1 MTNRFTFARKL
12 IRALAPL
19 LLITT
24 VLAEA
29 QTTDNVFEP
38 ADGIESIQRL
48 EYMLAS
54 VGEDESAIAQIR
66 IAAQEL
72 LASGVACAEAAEP
85 RVASLQS
92 ELEILGEPD
101 PNEEI
106 DIWEQRQNISEELR
120 RISGRNSNC
129 ELLAARAEQLV
140 RETDIEIANISSQR
154 MWSRGPALL
163 TVLGG
168 AVGSFGQVREGLA
181 VTDPWEDRFESS
193 PQLTATMV
201 FFLTLFAIA
210 AALYVRHR
218 FGNWAG
224 RNGLDTG
231 QATLIYLLPRPLAE
245 NSAVLL
251 TGGILTLFVHSIAI
265 SPSLEL
271 FAIRVPLAIL
281 LFGLGTVFI
290 RWSTN
295 PLSPAASIEGV
306 ERILIVSLRRRMR
319 VCLMIIVVGFAIL
332 GQGWLLKPPG
342 PGFLLIHT
350 VLSLSLAGGLLS
362 VVLMA
367 RRVESLRNR
376 FGLIRLGLSVALIVA
391 AVAGLIGYH
400 NFSNYLLQGLLKTL
414 LAVFFLWI
422 ALWMSGACFHIV
434 STGDS
439 RIAYK
444 LRTLLGLTSSES
456 ESGLGL
462 YNLVL
467 DLVMWL
473 IFLYVV
479 ANTWDTSGKF
489 PNYVADIISDG
500 VEIGK
505 VSIVPAHIIYGM
517 VAFAALMIATGWVK
531 RTIQRRYIQHTKM
544 DRGARDALLKIT
556 GYLGFTLA
564 VLIGLRL
571 TGISFAG
578 LAIVAGALSV
588 GIGFGLQ
595 NIVNNFLSGLI
606 LLFERPI
613 KSGDFVTV
621 GGVEGTVKQINIRST
636 EIETLE
642 RQNVIV
648 PNSELISQQV
658 TNWVLHDP
666 HGRLQIQVG
675 VAYGSDTEKVKQVL
689 QKVAEDNPHVLNDGV
704 SSPKPK
710 VLFMG
715 FGDSS
720 LDFELRIWIRQIR
733 RRFDVTSDINFGIDK
748 AFRENGIE
756 IPFPQRDLHVRSW
769 DRSAGPPLGTPGQSN
784 GDDEDP
790 PA

>member
-1 MTNRFTFARKL
+1 MTNRCTFARKL
-12 IRALAPL
+12 IRSLAPL
-19 LLITT
+19 LLI
-24 VLAEA
+24 VAIPVES
-29 QTTDNVFEP
+29 QTTDDIFEP
-38 ADGIESIQRL
+38 ADGIESVQRL

-54 VGEDESAIAQIR
+54 VGADESAIGQIR
-66 IAAQEL
+66 LAAQEL
-72 LASGVACAEAAEP
+72 RTSGEACARSAEP

-106 DIWEQRQNISEELR
+106 DIWEQRQNISEQFA
-120 RISGRNSNC
+120 RISGRKSNC
-129 ELLAARAEQLV
+129 ELLAARAEQLM
-140 RETDIEIANISSQR
+140 RATDVEIASISSQR
-154 MWSRGPALL
+154 MWSRGPTLL
-163 TVLGG
+163 TVLGS
-168 AVGSFGQVREGLA
+168 AVGSFQQLREGLA
-181 VTDPWEDRFESS
+181 MTDSWEDRFETS

-201 FFLTLFAIA
+201 FFLTLIAIA
-210 AALYVRHR
+210 AALYIRNR
-218 FGNWAG
+218 FGTWAG

-231 QATLIYLLPRPLAE
+231 QPTLVYLLPRPLAE
-245 NSAVLL
+245 NAAILL
-251 TGGILTLFVHSIAI
+251 TGAVLSLFAHSIAI
-265 SPSLEL
+265 TPSPDL
-271 FAIRVPLAIL
+271 FAIRVPLAIF

-295 PLSPAASIEGV
+295 PLSPAASIPGV
-306 ERILIVSLRRRMR
+306 ERSLIISLRRRMS
-319 VCLMIIVVGFAIL
+319 VCLMVIVIGFAIM
-332 GQGWLLKPPG
+332 GPDWLLSPPG

-350 VLSLSLAGGLLS
+350 ILGLALAGGLLS

-376 FGLIRLGLSVALIVA
+376 FGLVRLALSAALIVA
-391 AVAGLIGYH
+391 AVASLIGYH
-400 NFSNYLLQGLLKTL
+400 NFSNYLLQGLLKSL

-422 ALWMSGACFHIV
+422 ALWMSGASFKII
-434 STGDS
+434 STGSS

-444 LRTLLGLTSSES
+444 LRTLLGLASTDS

-473 IFLYVV
+473 LFLYVV
-479 ANTWDTSGKF
+479 ANTWDTTGKF
-489 PNYVADIISDG
+489 PGFIADKVSDG
-500 VEIGK
+500 FLIGK
-505 VSIVPAHIIYGM
+505 VSIVPADIIFGL
-517 VAFAALMIATGWVK
+517 VAFASLMILTGWVK

-556 GYLGFTLA
+556 GYVGFTLA
-564 VLIGLRL
+564 VILGLKL

-578 LAIVAGALSV
+578 LAFVGAALGV

-636 EIETLE
+636 EIETLD

-666 HGRLQIQVG
+666 HGRLQILVG

-689 QKVAEDNPHVLNDGV
+689 QQVAENNQHVLNDGV
-704 SSPKPK
+704 TSPKPK

-733 RRFDVTSDINFGIDK
+733 RRFDVTSEINFAIDK
-748 AFRENGIE
+748 GFRENGIE

-769 DRSAGPPLGTPGQSN
+769 SRSAAPPPAEPEQASD
-784 GDDEDP
+784 DDERSP
-790 PA
+790 E

>member
-12 IRALAPL
+12 ICALIPL
-19 LLITT
+19 LLIAAIPAESQ
-24 VLAEA
+24 LA
-29 QTTDNVFEP
+29 DDIFEP

-54 VGEDESAIAQIR
+54 VGADESAIAQIR

-72 LASGVACAEAAEP
+72 LASGVACAQASEP

-92 ELEILGEPD
+92 ELAILGEAD

-106 DIWEQRQNISEELR
+106 DIWEQRQKISEQLA
-120 RISGRNSNC
+120 RISGRKSNC
-129 ELLAARAEQLV
+129 ELLAARGEQLV
-140 RETDIEIANISSQR
+140 RATDIEIASISSQR
-154 MWSRGPALL
+154 MWRRGPALL
-163 TVLGG
+163 TVLGS
-168 AVGSFGQVREGLA
+168 AVGSFEQVREGLA
-181 VTDPWEDRFESS
+181 MSDPWEERFEIS
-193 PQLTATMV
+193 PQLAATLA
-201 FFLTLFAIA
+201 FFLTLCAIA

-218 FGNWAG
+218 FSTWAG
-224 RNGLDTG
+224 RNGLNTG
-231 QATLIYLLPRPLAE
+231 QPTLIYLLPRPLAE
-245 NSAVLL
+245 NAAVLL
-251 TGGILTLFVHSIAI
+251 AGGVLVLFVHSIAI
-265 SPSLEL
+265 SPSLGL
-271 FAIRVPLAIL
+271 FAIRVPLAVL
-281 LFGLGTVFI
+281 LFGVGTVFI

-295 PLSPAASIEGV
+295 PLSPAASIPGV
-306 ERILIVSLRRRMR
+306 KRPLILSLRRRMNI
-319 VCLMIIVVGFAIL
+319 CLMIIVVGFAIL
-332 GQGWLLKPPG
+332 GQGWLLDPPA

-350 VLSLSLAGGLLS
+350 VLGLLLAAGLLS

-376 FGLIRLGLSVALIVA
+376 FGLIRLGLSAALIVA
-391 AVAGLIGYH
+391 AVASLIGYH
-400 NFSNYLLQGLLKTL
+400 NFSNYLLQGLLKSL
-414 LAVFFLWI
+414 LAAFFLWI
-422 ALWMSGACFHIV
+422 ALWMSGASFKII
-434 STGDS
+434 SSGDS

-444 LRTLLGLTSSES
+444 FRTFLGVDSTDSA
-456 ESGLGL
+456 SGLGL

-473 IFLYVV
+473 LFLYVV
-479 ANTWDTSGKF
+479 ANTWDTTGKF
-489 PNYVADIISDG
+489 PSYVADKISDG
-500 VEIGK
+500 FAIGE
-505 VSIVPAHIIYGM
+505 VRIVPANIIYGL
-517 VAFAALMIATGWVK
+517 VAFAGLMMATGWVK

-564 VLIGLRL
+564 VILGLKL

-578 LAIVAGALSV
+578 LAFVGAALGV

-613 KSGDFVTV
+613 KAGDFVTV

-636 EIETLE
+636 EIETLD

-666 HGRLQIQVG
+666 HGRLQIVIG
-675 VAYGSDTEKVKQVL
+675 VAYGSDTEKVREIL
-689 QKVAEDNPHVLNDGV
+689 RKVAEDNQQVLNDGV
-704 SSPKPK
+704 TSPKPK

-720 LDFELRIWIRQIR
+720 LDFELRVWIRQIR
-733 RRFDVTSDINFGIDK
+733 RRFDVTSDINFAIDK
-748 AFRENGIE
+748 AFRENGVE

-769 DRSAGPPLGTPGQSN
+769 SATAIPPT
-784 GDDEDP
+784 GDDNGKDKS
-790 PA
+790 A